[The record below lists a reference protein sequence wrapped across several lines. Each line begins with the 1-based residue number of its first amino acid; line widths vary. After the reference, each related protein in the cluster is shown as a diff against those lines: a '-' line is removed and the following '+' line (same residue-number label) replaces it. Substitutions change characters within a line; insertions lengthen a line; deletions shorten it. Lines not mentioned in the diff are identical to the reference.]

1 MQVRRLRGKT
11 NSRTEECMPE
21 GYGVNDGEQDGEC
34 FIGDCLLPFA
44 CCIIAYCILTSVWLY
59 AYRKKALI
67 FSIRRLSNFSIPLCV
82 KPFQV
87 HLHKP
92 LTLNGKSASGGGIH
106 LISKQQQFFIKVID
120 GRRIALFVFR
130 F

>member
-1 MQVRRLRGKT
+1 MQFRRLRGKT
-11 NSRTEECMPE
+11 NSRTEKCLPE
-21 GYGVNDGEQDGEC
+21 GFGVNDGEQDGEC
-34 FIGDCLLPFA
+34 FIGGRLLPFA
-44 CCIIAYCILTSVWLY
+44 CCILAPMWLY

-67 FSIRRLSNFSIPLCV
+67 FSIRLLSNFSIPLCV

-92 LTLNGKSASGGGIH
+92 LTLNGKSTSGGGIH